1 MGRHQCKNSSNT
13 LKNNINTPDPSD
25 PTIKGLEH
33 LNPDV
38 EKSGIMKAIEFL
50 KQDMNNSLKEL
61 DEKYNKKFEE
71 MSKSV
76 NDTLGN
82 QEKTIKQVK
91 ETVQELKTE
100 MEAMK
105 KTQTEV

>member
-1 MGRHQCKNSSNT
+1 MS
-13 LKNNINTPDPSD
+13 
-25 PTIKGLEH
+25 
-33 LNPDV
+33 
-38 EKSGIMKAIEFL
+38 
-50 KQDMNNSLKEL
+50 KEM
-61 DEKYNKKFEE
+61 DEKYNKKFEK

-82 QEKTIKQVK
+82 QEKTIKQVM

-105 KTQTEV
+105 KTQNEGQLDMENLGKRTETTESSITNRIQEMEE